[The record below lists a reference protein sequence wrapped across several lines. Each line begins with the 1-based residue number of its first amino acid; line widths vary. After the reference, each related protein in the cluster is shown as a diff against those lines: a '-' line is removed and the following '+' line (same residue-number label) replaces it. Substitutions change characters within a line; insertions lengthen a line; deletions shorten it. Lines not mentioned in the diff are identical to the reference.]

1 MTDWREKIIL
11 KCGEQLKRTGSKST
25 GFMGE
30 TDVETYDVVDAQGAT
45 VGSVTVEDHT
55 AVRGFKRT
63 VSVEQRDQAG
73 STIYSEHWSA

>member
-1 MTDWREKIIL
+1 MSDWREKIVL
-11 KCGEQLKRTGSKST
+11 RSGEQLKRTGSKST

-30 TDVETYDVVDAQGAT
+30 TDVDTYDVVDAQGAT

-63 VSVEQRDQAG
+63 ISVEQRDGAG
-73 STIYSEHWSA
+73 AIIYSEHWSA